1 MTEIADSNSVKEKR
15 IYRFKFNPEIIDLL
29 NYFAKLH
36 QYDNRKDFKDAWKK
50 WYESNRDILE
60 RETRRVIM
68 LGYTGD
74 VEDKMYKA
82 TRYYFK
88 KKLGIGSETSS
99 LVTTVASNDDKSDE
113 TNVSVSVS
121 KTPSKTPSKRRQ
133 YVTLSHDIIDAMDT
147 HIKTNM
153 KNENYKP
160 ALGFDDFCKNNMV
173 IVATEKLTLEN
184 NHNLKKDYISSKIKK
199 TYKNRYY
206 LIVNQNNSE

>member
-1 MTEIADSNSVKEKR
+1 MTEIVDSNSREKR

-29 NYFAKLH
+29 TYFAKLH

-50 WYESNRDILE
+50 WYELNRDILE
-60 RETRRVIM
+60 RETRRVIE

-82 TRYYFK
+82 TRYYFRK
-88 KKLGIGSETSS
+88 KCGIGGET
-99 LVTTVASNDDKSDE
+99 ASNDDKSDI
-113 TNVSVSVS
+113 SVAVAE
-121 KTPSKTPSKRRQ
+121 TPSKRRQ

-153 KNENYKP
+153 KNADYKP

-184 NHNLKKDYISSKIKK
+184 NHNFKKDYISSKIKK

-206 LIVNQNNSE
+206 LVIVGGTVATL